1 MINEQK
7 ETHIETRKKQKGA
20 TKLIPS
26 LSELSYAERLQI
38 LGFTTLEQRRERGDL
53 IAVYRVLK
61 GREKLVWENLLVWDT
76 SGSRGYKKKLRKI
89 TAGEISKSLAFH
101 KDA

>member
-53 IAVYRVLK
+53 IVMYRVMK
-61 GREKLVWENLLVWDT
+61 GLEKLSREDLLIWDNSDT
-76 SGSRGYKKKLRKI
+76 RGLERN
-89 TAGEISKSLAFH
+89 
-101 KDA
+101 